1 MKLPTSKTGQY
12 DSGPN
17 LLPVVNITMVVLIVF
32 MIGASFAGP
41 EHYLETRVPLTE
53 TGIGGAPAPEDYVP
67 EEPFEIL
74 VNPYG
79 DGVEI
84 IAGNIR
90 TTDMNVLRATLH
102 QRKEQFAA
110 TGKLPPLVISP
121 TGNVHYEYLIAVFEA
136 ANEAEFNRVSFASAR
151 Q

>member
-1 MKLPTSKTGQY
+1 MKMINKDRGHA
-12 DSGPN
+12 DAGPN

-41 EHYLETRVPLTE
+41 EHYLVSNVPITE
-53 TGIGGAPAPEDYVP
+53 SGVGGAPPPADYVP

-79 DGVEI
+79 DGFEA

-90 TTDMNVLRATLH
+90 TTDMAILRAALH
-102 QRKEQFAA
+102 QKKKQFQA

-121 TGNVHYEYLIAVFEA
+121 TGNVHYEFLIGVFEA
-136 ANEAEFNRVSFASAR
+136 ANEAEFDRVSFASAR

>member
-1 MKLPTSKTGQY
+1 MKIPRIQRAP
-12 DSGPN
+12 DAGPN
-17 LLPVVNITMVVLIVF
+17 LLPVVNVAMVVLIVF

-41 EHYLETRVPLTE
+41 EHYLESNVPLTE
-53 TGIGGAPAPEDYVP
+53 SGIGGAPPPADYVP

-79 DGVEI
+79 DGFEA

-90 TTDMNVLRATLH
+90 TTDMDVLRATLN
-102 QRKEQFAA
+102 QRKQQFAA

-121 TGNVHYEYLIAVFEA
+121 TGNVHYQYLIGVFEA
-136 ANEAEFNRVSFASAR
+136 ANEAEFDRVSFASAR